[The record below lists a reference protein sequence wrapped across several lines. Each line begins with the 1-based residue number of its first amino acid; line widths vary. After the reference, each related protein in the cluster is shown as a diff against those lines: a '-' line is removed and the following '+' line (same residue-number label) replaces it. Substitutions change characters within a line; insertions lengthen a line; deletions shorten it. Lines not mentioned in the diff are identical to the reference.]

1 MAAQQQSLE
10 TLLGIASQRKS
21 LKQQIDSASI
31 NVELGRTALAD
42 LPTVHIGCKRY
53 IPEEYIANKNRKGR
67 RSWIQAHGFF
77 LTEVSPDL
85 RTLQTY
91 WVCSK
96 CDEHGKSSLFV
107 ASNTTS
113 PIEHLRRY
121 VTSVRVEQIL
131 FPASHRI

>member
-10 TLLGIASQRKS
+10 MLLGITRQRKS
-21 LKQQIDSASI
+21 LRQQLDSASI
-31 NVELGRTALAD
+31 SVELGRTALAD
-42 LPTVHIGCKRY
+42 LPTVHIGCKKY

-77 LTEVSPDL
+77 LTEVSPDF

-121 VTSVRVEQIL
+121 VIPCGL
-131 FPASHRI
+131 IMY